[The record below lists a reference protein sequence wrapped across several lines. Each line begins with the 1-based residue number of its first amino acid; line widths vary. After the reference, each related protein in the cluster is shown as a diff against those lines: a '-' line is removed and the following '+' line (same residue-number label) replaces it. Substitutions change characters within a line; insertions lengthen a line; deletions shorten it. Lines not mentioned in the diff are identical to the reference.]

1 MMRTD
6 ELSQPVALLGIELGK
21 AGRQS
26 LKVTK
31 VVRGQNQKGP
41 WTLLIE
47 DRGYRHFCPLIFRPE
62 KTRKLR

>member
-6 ELSQPVALLGIELGK
+6 ELSQTVDLLGIKLGK

-31 VVRGQNQKGP
+31 VVRGQSQKGP
-41 WTLLIE
+41 WGLLTE
-47 DRGYRHFCPLIFRPE
+47 TEATDTSALSYSDQRKPE
-62 KTRKLR
+62 N